1 MKQSPQNIRV
11 GKPPWLKRRLPSG
24 PVFEQ
29 MNALI
34 QKNHLHTVCS
44 EAKCPNQFECFS
56 KHTAT
61 FLILGDRCS
70 RNCGFCNIRSGPVGP
85 PDPAEAVRVAEAVRL
100 MNLKY
105 VVITSVT
112 RDDLEDGGAALFSE
126 TIKQVRRTTPGVKVE
141 VLIPDFQGDES
152 ALKTIIH
159 GAPDVINHNIETVRR
174 LYSTVRPQ
182 AGYRRS
188 LQLLERVDSSAPEI
202 YTKSGLMLG
211 FGETREEV
219 IKTLEDLRDVHCQML
234 TMGQYLQPSKHH
246 LPVVR
251 FVPPEEFDA
260 YRKIALS
267 MGFDQVASGPL
278 VRSSYQAENLY
289 HCLG

>member
-1 MKQSPQNIRV
+1 
-11 GKPPWLKRRLPSG
+11 
-24 PVFEQ
+24 
-29 MNALI
+29 
-34 QKNHLHTVCS
+34 
-44 EAKCPNQFECFS
+44 
-56 KHTAT
+56 
-61 FLILGDRCS
+61 
-70 RNCGFCNIRSGPVGP
+70 
-85 PDPAEAVRVAEAVRL
+85 
-100 MNLKY
+100 
-105 VVITSVT
+105 
-112 RDDLEDGGAALFSE
+112 
-126 TIKQVRRTTPGVKVE
+126 
-141 VLIPDFQGDES
+141 
-152 ALKTIIH
+152 
-159 GAPDVINHNIETVRR
+159 
-174 LYSTVRPQ
+174 
-182 AGYRRS
+182 
-188 LQLLERVDSSAPEI
+188 LQLLERVDSNAPEI